1 MSTPSPTTWAF
12 SDLVGLLPIVGRQRR
27 ALVLTITSGLF
38 ALSLSTGLV
47 ALLAW
52 IAGGVASGVRRDLML
67 EGMALAL
74 LCIST
79 ALARWWQSA
88 VSHDLAFALIE
99 TLQIEVFDGVER
111 SAPATVMGQRSGDIA
126 ATAVGDADAMEM
138 FFAHL
143 LGDYVAALAV
153 PLASLVALAIVHP
166 AISLALLPLVPLLL
180 AAPFVLSKRAGE
192 QGDALAL
199 IKGRLNAEIVE
210 AAAGIREILAFGR
223 GPKLMARMDE
233 IDRELSVAN
242 AVYGRR
248 AGLETGA
255 IELVQTA
262 TVVVAASI
270 SLWLYT
276 KGELTLEMLPLAV
289 ALGGAAL
296 LPLSEIGQAA
306 RSLGQLRG
314 AAKRLMTIFRQP
326 ARIQDTGTQ
335 LPDGGD
341 IAFDHVSFAYSRE
354 RAPALRGT
362 TFSISQGETVA
373 LVGRSG
379 SGKST
384 CANLLLRLW
393 DVDEGAIRIGN
404 VDIRSMSLAS
414 LRQLVSIVEQ
424 DVVLFEG
431 TISDN
436 IALGKPDA
444 TPGEIRMA
452 AKAAQAHAFI
462 SALPDGYDTPLA
474 SGGTGLSGGQRQRI
488 AIARALVR
496 NTPVVILDEAS
507 SNLDAE
513 SEHAFQQALGAIR
526 GSRTLVVIAHRQTT
540 IGAADR
546 VIELSNGAVVGNG
559 L

>member
-1 MSTPSPTTWAF
+1 MSTPSPKTGAF
-12 SDLVGLLPIVGRQRR
+12 SDLAGLLPIVGRQRR
-27 ALVLTITSGLF
+27 ALVLTIASGLF

-153 PLASLVALAIVHP
+153 PLASLVALATVHP

-223 GPKLMARMDE
+223 GSKLMARVDE

-255 IELVQTA
+255 IELLQTA

-354 RAPALRGT
+354 RAPALRGA

-496 NTPVVILDEAS
+496 NTPIVILDEAS

-526 GSRTLVVIAHRQTT
+526 GSRTLVVIAHRQIT

-546 VIELSNGAVVGNG
+546 VIELSNGVVVGDG